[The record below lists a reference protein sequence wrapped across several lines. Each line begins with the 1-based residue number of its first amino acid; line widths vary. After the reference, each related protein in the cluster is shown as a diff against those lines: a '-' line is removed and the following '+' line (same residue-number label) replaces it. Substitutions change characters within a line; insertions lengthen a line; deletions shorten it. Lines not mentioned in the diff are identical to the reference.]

1 MMDTLQQVRSADADP
16 APNAGSS
23 LAWTAAELQRR
34 GTWRCKLPDAAQSE
48 LQRFAA
54 AQPTPCVEDFRW
66 QPEQWPCL
74 VAFAQR
80 ARRQLLDGDGVLCLR
95 GLDALDLNDA
105 QLRCFYIAFGSALGR
120 PMLQYGR
127 IYPVMDR
134 GASYKTQSVP
144 VSMTNSETFFHTD
157 SSAVDVVPDFVG
169 LLCEQP
175 SNNGG
180 DSLVSNALRIY
191 QTLEREHPE
200 LLATLRE
207 CKYRDVVTP
216 GKEKTRAN
224 LLRNRFPIFE
234 PCDREGGVLFR
245 YMRYWI
251 EIGHKKA
258 GAPLNAVEVA
268 AMDRLDDLL
277 TQQDNVVSFRL
288 ERGDILWVN
297 NRLLAHNRTAYHDT
311 PDNVRRLQR
320 MWIAC
325 DN

>member
-1 MMDTLQQVRSADADP
+1 MDTMQEVRSADA
-16 APNAGSS
+16 APVANAGSP

-34 GTWRCKLPDAAQSE
+34 GTWRCQLPAAAQSE

-54 AQPTPCVEDFRW
+54 AQPDPCVDDFQW
-66 QPEQWPCL
+66 QPDQWPCL

-80 ARRQLLDGDGVLCLR
+80 ARRQLLSGDGVLCLR
-95 GLDALDLNDA
+95 GLNALDLNDA
-105 QLRCFYIAFGSALGR
+105 QLRCFYIAFGSALGQ

-127 IYPVMDR
+127 LYPVMDR
-134 GASYKTQSVP
+134 GASYQTQSVP
-144 VSMTNSETFFHTD
+144 VSMTNSETCFHTD

-180 DSLVSNALRIY
+180 DSLVSNALRVFR
-191 QTLEREHPE
+191 TLERDHPD
-200 LLATLRE
+200 LLAALQRD
-207 CKYRDVVTP
+207 KYRDVVTP

-224 LLRNRFPIFE
+224 LLRNRFPIFAQ
-234 PCDREGGVLFR
+234 CDREGGVLFR

-251 EIGHKKA
+251 EVGHEKA
-258 GAPLNAVEVA
+258 GAPLSAVEIE
-268 AMDRLDDLL
+268 AMDRLDALL
-277 TQQDNVVSFRL
+277 KHPDNVVSFRL

-297 NRLLAHNRTAYHDT
+297 NRLLAHNRTAYRDT
-311 PDNVRRLQR
+311 ADNVRQLQR

-325 DN
+325 DD

>member
-1 MMDTLQQVRSADADP
+1 MDTLQEVRSADA
-16 APNAGSS
+16 ALAANAGSP
-23 LAWTAAELQRR
+23 LVWTAAELQRR
-34 GTWRCKLPDAAQSE
+34 GTWRCQLPVAAREE

-54 AQPTPCVEDFRW
+54 AQPEPCVDDFQW

-80 ARRQLLDGDGVLCLR
+80 ARRQLLHGDGVLCLR
-95 GLDALDLNDA
+95 GLDALALNDA

-175 SNNGG
+175 SDNGG
-180 DSLVSNALRIY
+180 DSLVSNALRVY
-191 QTLEREHPE
+191 RTLEREHPD
-200 LLATLRE
+200 LLAALQQS
-207 CKYRDVVTP
+207 KYRDVVTP

-224 LLRNRFPIFE
+224 LLRNRFPVFE
-234 PCDREGGVLFR
+234 RCDRDGGVLFR

-251 EIGHKKA
+251 EVGHEKA
-258 GAPLNAVEVA
+258 GVPLSGVEIQ
-268 AMDRLDDLL
+268 AMDRLDALL
-277 TQQDNVVSFRL
+277 QHPDNVVSFRL

-297 NRLLAHNRTAYHDT
+297 NRLFAHNRTAYRDT

-325 DN
+325 GD

>member
-1 MMDTLQQVRSADADP
+1 MNTTQEVRSADATP
-16 APNAGSS
+16 AANANSP
-23 LAWTAAELQRR
+23 LAWTAAELLRR
-34 GTWRCKLPDAAQSE
+34 GTWRRQLPMAAREE

-54 AQPTPCVEDFRW
+54 AQPEPCVEDFEW

-74 VAFAQR
+74 VAFAQL
-80 ARRQLLDGDGVLCLR
+80 ARRQLLTGDGVFCLR
-95 GLDALDLNDA
+95 GLDALGLTDA

-127 IYPVMDR
+127 LYPVMDR

-175 SNNGG
+175 SNHGG
-180 DSLVSNALRIY
+180 DSLVSNALRAY
-191 QTLEREHPE
+191 HTLQRDHPD
-200 LLATLRE
+200 LLESLQQG
-207 CKYRDVVTP
+207 KYRDVVTP

-224 LLRNRFPIFE
+224 LMRNRFPIFQ

-251 EIGHKKA
+251 EVGHEKA
-258 GAPLNAVEVA
+258 GAPLDAVEIA
-268 AMDRLDDLL
+268 ALDRLDALL
-277 TQQDNVVSFRL
+277 TQPDNVVGFRL

-297 NRLLAHNRTAYHDT
+297 NRLMAHNRTEYRDT

-320 MWIAC
+320 MWIAR
-325 DN
+325 DK